1 MSSNDIYRK
10 LQEHLDKM
18 PVGFPRAESGSDIRL
33 LKYLFTA
40 QEAKIARFL
49 KFGWYGVLEPL
60 EIIYERAKSTGI
72 SMNDLEQ
79 ILDRMVQKGT
89 IMFKKENN
97 KKHYGNAALM
107 LGIYEFQVNKLT
119 EEFLKLLEEYIGEI
133 WGKEANPTDYHQMR
147 IIPVEVSVDPE
158 LNIAPYD
165 NVKQIIEEC
174 DGPFVKANCVCRQEM
189 ELRGEPCKMTKHK
202 DNCLG
207 FGVMAQMYIDQGWG
221 TQISKQETLEI
232 LHRNQEEGLIFRP
245 SNSQK
250 VDFIC
255 SCCYCC
261 DGGIGNLRN
270 MPDPANYVVSN
281 YYSQIDPELCTG
293 CGTCIERCQVKAI
306 TLIDDIASI
315 DLKRCIGCGNC
326 IITCPSEAISLQK
339 KEERHVPPP
348 TMDDLYDLIL
358 VEKNKLKSKKKE

>member
-1 MSSNDIYRK
+1 MEEEIYRK
-10 LQEHLDKM
+10 LQQHLDQM
-18 PVGFPRAESGSDIRL
+18 PIGFPQAESGSDIRL
-33 LKYLFTA
+33 LKYLFSPE
-40 QEAKIARFL
+40 EAKIAMFL
-49 KFGWYGVLEPL
+49 RFGWYESLEPL
-60 EIIYERAKSTGI
+60 EIIYERTKKAGI
-72 SMNDLEQ
+72 SMHDLEHT
-79 ILDRMVQKGT
+79 LDRMVEKGT
-89 IMFKKENN
+89 TMYKKEND
-97 KKHYGNAALM
+97 KKYYGNAL
-107 LGIYEFQVNKLT
+107 LVIGIYEFQVNKLS
-119 EEFLKLLEEYIGEI
+119 EEFLELLGEYMSEI
-133 WGKEANPTDYHQMR
+133 WDKEANPTDHHQMR
-147 IIPVEVSVDPE
+147 IIPVEVGVDPE

-165 NVKQIIEEC
+165 NVKKIIEEC
-174 DGPFVKANCVCRQEM
+174 DGPFVKINCICRQDM
-189 ELRGEPCKMTKHK
+189 EFQGKPCKMTKHN

-221 TQISKQETLEI
+221 TQISKEETLEI
-232 LHRNQEEGLIFRP
+232 LRRNQEEGLIFRP

-261 DGGIGNLRN
+261 DGTIANLRN
-270 MPDPANYVVSN
+270 LPDPANYADSS

-293 CGTCIERCQVKAI
+293 CGTCVERCQVKAI

-339 KEERHVPPP
+339 KEEKHVPPQ

-358 VEKNKLKSKKKE
+358 VEKNKLKSKKK